1 MDLIQLQAAFTGE
14 LAAVNRKLRTLVDDR
29 ARDMGLTLSRARL
42 LMELAKADGPIQSD
56 LAGLL
61 DIEQPTLVRLLDG
74 LERNGMIERRAVEG
88 DRRARRVFLTETAR
102 AQAQDILSSYHDS
115 PTYLPCPAPHG
126 RSTFAL
132 RVKGDSMTAPYGRSY
147 PDGCIIYVDPERR
160 SPVNGDRIV
169 ACLVDTGD
177 HEVTF
182 KIYKNEDGRQWLAP
196 LNTQHPPLFERFTV
210 LGTVIGKWE
219 DG

>member
-1 MDLIQLQAAFTGE
+1 MRPSNIEDAPSTRGLVPLISWVQAGAWCEVTE
-14 LAAVNRKLRTLVDDR
+14 
-29 ARDMGLTLSRARL
+29 
-42 LMELAKADGPIQSD
+42 
-56 LAGLL
+56 
-61 DIEQPTLVRLLDG
+61 VREPAPD
-74 LERNGMIERRAVEG
+74 
-88 DRRARRVFLTETAR
+88 
-102 AQAQDILSSYHDS
+102 YHDS
-115 PTYLPCPAPHG
+115 STYLPCPAPHG

-169 ACLVDTGD
+169 ACLMDAGD